1 MRMIKGKKGVQT
13 NIIVSIVTITGI
25 LTLIY
30 LLIVLTS
37 KMNDVSKGKAIG
49 ERQFELYA
57 AYANGERA
65 LYYVDEA
72 SKIAVDKTAREIAKN
87 GGYGYYYDEGYWLNS
102 PCGTYNGFT
111 LWKNGASNCYPD
123 KGSATN
129 NYFATLTKT
138 LREYYERYPETSI
151 PPDYSYTI
159 KGSYLI
165 GLANKAIII
174 TAGKP
179 NAGSAYT
186 ATDIISDFMWPA
198 EAEIS
203 SCYGPREAPV
213 AGVSNWHDGIDFAV
227 PVGTDVKAI
236 ADGEVIDAL
245 GDPSYG
251 NSILVMHGNIVAR
264 YAHLSKMLVKKG
276 DKAEKGK
283 TIGKSGNTGKSTG
296 AHLHLAIYRQPEQG
310 QGQQTFASASAAQ
323 AAAQV
328 SQAAQQQQAQQLVLT
343 NREDYNADPFCYL
356 PKTFGAKTSYCD
368 SKCSVKQVKTA
379 GATGAAGSAASPEEK
394 DYYTYKVKP
403 SFRQKFDYDFEA
415 YDVLAEKAKE
425 IAEKCK
431 DALLFEN
438 CISSF
443 NGQTAAGLKLD
454 AGCGEAPDTAQ
465 MAVKIC
471 AKNSEQ
477 PELEYRFAL
486 KLKEEPQP

>member
-1 MRMIKGKKGVQT
+1 MLKGKKGVQT

-37 KMNDVSKGKAIG
+37 KFNDVSKGKAIG

-72 SKIAVDKTAREIAKN
+72 SRISVDKTARELAKN
-87 GGYGYYYDEGYWLNS
+87 GGYSYYYDEGYWLNT

-111 LWKNGASNCYPD
+111 LWKNGGSNCYPD
-123 KGSATN
+123 KETAKSS
-129 NYFATLTKT
+129 YFATLTKT
-138 LREYYERYPETSI
+138 LREYYEKYPETSI

-159 KGSYLI
+159 KDGDLL
-165 GLANKAIII
+165 GLANREIII

-186 ATDIISDFMWPA
+186 ATDIISDFIWPA

-203 SCYGPREAPV
+203 SCYGPRQAPV
-213 AGVSNWHDGIDFAV
+213 AGVSDWHDGTDFAV
-227 PVGTDVKAI
+227 PIGTDVKAI

-251 NSILVMHGNIVAR
+251 NNILIRHGNIVAR

-276 DKAEKGK
+276 DKVEQGK

-296 AHLHLAIYRQPEQG
+296 AHLHLAIYRQPEQE
-310 QGQQTFASASAAQ
+310 QQQTFASSSAAQ
-323 AAAQV
+323 AAAQA
-328 SQAAQQQQAQQLVLT
+328 SQAAQQQSQQLVLT
-343 NREDYNADPFCYL
+343 NRNDYNADPFCYL
-356 PKTFGAKTSYCD
+356 PKTFGARTSYCD
-368 SKCSVKQVKTA
+368 SKCSVKQVRKTE
-379 GATGAAGSAASPEEK
+379 TGTTTSTSPEEK
-394 DYYTYKVKP
+394 DYYTYKAKP
-403 SFRQKFDYDFEA
+403 SFRQKFDYDFEI
-415 YDVLAEKAKE
+415 YDALAEKAKE

-431 DALLFEN
+431 DAPLFES
-438 CISSF
+438 CINSF

-454 AGCGEAPDTAQ
+454 IGCGESPDTAEK
-465 MAVKIC
+465 AVKIC
-471 AKNSEQ
+471 AKNSEP
-477 PELEYRFAL
+477 PELDYRFAL
-486 KLKEEPQP
+486 KLKEELQQ